1 MLGSSVQVP
10 KADVKRFSVK
20 KLCLKCSKNLQENVY
35 VGVLF
40 YYICS
45 PRSRVFSNGFSG
57 KFQKSFST
65 EQLRTAILYFG
76 TKKER
81 CKYWSSIVLLESGI
95 TSEKAKF
102 RFFRKKKGLS
112 FAFKFWL
119 EVSLRYQFRGFMFK
133 ELLWSRKNNKMF
145 SNNKT
150 KLNKVLQQ
158 NMAEGIQQFP
168 MLSSKYENNSFFW
181 LR

>member
-20 KLCLKCSKNLQENVY
+20 KLCSKCSKNLQENVC

-76 TKKER
+76 TKNGR
-81 CKYWSSIVLLESGI
+81 CKYWSSIVLLESRI

-102 RFFRKKKGLS
+102 RFFRKKNGVS
-112 FAFKFWL
+112 FAFKFL
-119 EVSLRYQFRGFMFK
+119 LGVSFK
-133 ELLWSRKNNKMF
+133 VSI
-145 SNNKT
+145 SG
-150 KLNKVLQQ
+150 V
-158 NMAEGIQQFP
+158 
-168 MLSSKYENNSFFW
+168 YV
-181 LR
+181 